1 MTSSDNVRKTLTT
14 IAASERIV
22 SLYFPPSGCNTT
34 ESAAVL
40 SFLLETALY
49 FAIRDKNSFVELT
62 KPSQNLYKY
71 TELPYMECA
80 LTI

>member
-1 MTSSDNVRKTLTT
+1 MTSSDNVRKTLTI

-49 FAIRDKNSFVELT
+49 KDKNSFVELT